1 MLAACALDKNHLQA
15 AVNTINK
22 NYENQ
27 DCKAYPDF
35 REMMVRKD
43 KASFL
48 YPLSF
53 GYQSLIPDHN
63 SSHSSRHPNVFLPR
77 GC

>member
-1 MLAACALDKNHLQA
+1 
-15 AVNTINK
+15 
-22 NYENQ
+22 
-27 DCKAYPDF
+27 
-35 REMMVRKD
+35 MMVRKD